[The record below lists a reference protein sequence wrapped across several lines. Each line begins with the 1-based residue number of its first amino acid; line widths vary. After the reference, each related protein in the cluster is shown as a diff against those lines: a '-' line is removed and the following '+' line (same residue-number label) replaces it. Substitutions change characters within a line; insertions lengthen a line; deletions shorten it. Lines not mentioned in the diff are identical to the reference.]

1 MFGLVLMRVDAGITV
16 SFLAIIVCR
25 DSHSRYWHKLMF
37 EASGNE
43 SLFSLYVAV
52 ISFLLKKWKSE
63 NYQNCH
69 SKLKFDQLHVKE
81 RKKCERNRKREI
93 FVCVSVCREGG
104 RGNICLSS
112 LPLLTR

>member
-43 SLFSLYVAV
+43 YLFSLYVAV
-52 ISFLLKKWKSE
+52 FSISKKG
-63 NYQNCH
+63 NDQNCH
-69 SKLKFDQLHVKE
+69 LKLKFDQLNIKESKKCARRVKE
-81 RKKCERNRKREI
+81 RDFCLCKC
-93 FVCVSVCREGG
+93 V
-104 RGNICLSS
+104 
-112 LPLLTR
+112 